1 MSQRVRT
8 MDTSEGLVTFEDV
21 SVDFT
26 WDEWQDLDDTQRKLY
41 RDVMLE
47 TYSSLLSLNQCDP
60 KPELILKLEQEA
72 GPWKEE
78 DILPDMQHVNDPN
91 EISQDN
97 RQIHGCNLVTVY
109 CIPKKTHGDIS
120 MNVDYVQKTLTQDK
134 PPCPPENSKLRN
146 PMTINTV
153 GNISTISHLLLYMQ
167 EVTWVSNPKHI
178 GEYNVSREPFRRC
191 QVSLH

>member
-47 TYSSLLSLNQCDP
+47 TYSSLLSLN
-60 KPELILKLEQEA
+60 
-72 GPWKEE
+72 
-78 DILPDMQHVNDPN
+78 MQHVNDPN